1 MPNDKKLSNLQI
13 NILDILWENGSLSV
27 QEIKRLLEPQ
37 RQLAQTSIA
46 TILTRLEKQGFVKYN
61 KQGRKYIYSANI
73 AKNEVQDN
81 SIDSLLKNLFKG
93 NKASLVSHLLA
104 EELSVTELEHIQNL
118 IKERSHSNA

>member
-73 AKNEVQDN
+73 AKYEVQDN

-93 NKASLVSHLLA
+93 SKASLVSHLLA
-104 EELSVTELEHIQNL
+104 EELTVVELEHIQNL